1 MKSALSAR
9 VLVSKKRTSF
19 SSSSSSIV
27 DAAARDEFATSI
39 MKEPAI
45 HHGTM
50 RAPISSE
57 LQRLSAIELRNVVFT
72 IGATGVSVVAEF
84 DREAVFEAQY
94 AKMKEIVWNHS
105 EKSVKFVMLDGQAV
119 PTFFFKALSLVSH
132 GLTSQDDAL
141 PMRPNLHAF
150 LY

>member
-27 DAAARDEFATSI
+27 DAAARDEFATLI

-57 LQRLSAIELRNVVFT
+57 SQRLSAIELRNVMLT
-72 IGATGVSVVAEF
+72 IGTTGVSAVAEL

-94 AKMKEIVWNHS
+94 EKIKEIVWNHS
-105 EKSVKFVMLDGQAV
+105 EKSVKFVMLGGQVA
-119 PTFFFKALSLVSH
+119 PTFLFKALSLVSH

-141 PMRPNLHAF
+141 PM
-150 LY
+150 